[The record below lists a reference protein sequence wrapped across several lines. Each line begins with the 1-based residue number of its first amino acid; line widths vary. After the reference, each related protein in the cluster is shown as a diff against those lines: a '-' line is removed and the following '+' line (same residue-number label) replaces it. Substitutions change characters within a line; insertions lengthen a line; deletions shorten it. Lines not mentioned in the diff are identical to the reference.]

1 MLHINVMT
9 KNICKAL
16 KQRRFR
22 EKHRSPVLKEAMER
36 RVQANRR
43 YRGKFPEKYQLV
55 NRINNL
61 KRSGWTLERV
71 DEFVEK
77 QGNCCAICR
86 APFSKVKRH
95 ADHEHTESPKPRGLL
110 CALCN
115 KGLGQF
121 LDSPDRLEA
130 AAVYLRV
137 WGK

>member
-36 RVQANRR
+36 
-43 YRGKFPEKYQLV
+43 
-55 NRINNL
+55 
-61 KRSGWTLERV
+61 
-71 DEFVEK
+71 
-77 QGNCCAICR
+77 
-86 APFSKVKRH
+86 H

-110 CALCN
+110 CDLCN